1 MLGDGVDQ
9 GLEKMGRMIRIDAP
23 NITGKETA
31 HGEGLRYQATITM

>member
-1 MLGDGVDQ
+1 MDQ
-9 GLEKMGRMIRIDAP
+9 GLEKMGRMIRIDDP